1 MENKRKSI
9 IIGLSFIGA
18 LILFIWGYNFLKGKS
33 LLEEYPYYYAV
44 YQNVDE
50 LAPANKV
57 LVNGMFVGQV
67 EELFF
72 NPKKDGTIIV
82 KFTASRDI
90 RIPADSKAC
99 ITGSLLGSKSINI
112 LLGNSTL
119 DAKLG
124 DTLASGID
132 NGITEMISAELM
144 PLKNKVETLVMSIDT
159 LVGSLNSVMDATTRA
174 DVKKGV
180 NDLSASLNN
189 LNKISNDLQQ
199 IMNSEKGNITGIV
212 ENVGNISENLSAVSD
227 SLAQIKYNQLVA
239 SLQSTIDNLDVITTN
254 LKNGEG
260 SAGLLLSN
268 DSLYINLTKTVDN
281 LGVLIKKIEENPKKY
296 IRVKVF

>member
-18 LILFIWGYNFLKGKS
+18 LVLFIWGFNFLKGKS

-57 LVNGMFVGQV
+57 LINGMFVGQV

-90 RIPADSKAC
+90 RIPADSRAC

-112 LLGNSTL
+112 LLGNSAL

-124 DTLASGID
+124 DTLASDID

-159 LVGSLNSVMDATTRA
+159 LVGSLNSVLDATTCA

-180 NDLSASLNN
+180 NDLSVSLNN

-199 IMNSEKGNITGIV
+199 IMNSEKDNITGIV

-281 LGVLIKKIEENPKKY
+281 LGILIKKIEENPKKY

>member
-1 MENKRKSI
+1 MENKRKSV
-9 IIGLSFIGA
+9 IIGLSFVGA

-82 KFTASRDI
+82 KFTASRDV

-112 LLGNSTL
+112 LLGNSAL

-124 DTLASGID
+124 DTLASSID

-159 LVGSLNSVMDATTRA
+159 LVGSLNSVLDATTRS

-180 NDLSASLNN
+180 NDLSVSLNN

-199 IMNSEKGNITGIV
+199 IMSSEKGNITDIV

>member
-57 LVNGMFVGQV
+57 LINGMFVGQV

-112 LLGNSTL
+112 LLGNSAL

-132 NGITEMISAELM
+132 NGITEMIATELM

-159 LVGSLNSVMDATTRA
+159 LVGSLNSVLDATTRA

-180 NDLSASLNN
+180 NDLSVSLNN

-199 IMNSEKGNITGIV
+199 IMSSEKGNITGIV
-212 ENVGNISENLSAVSD
+212 ENVENISENLSAVSD

-260 SAGLLLSN
+260 SAGLLLSD

-281 LGVLIKKIEENPKKY
+281 LGILIKKIEENPKKY

>member
-1 MENKRKSI
+1 MENKRKSV
-9 IIGLSFIGA
+9 IIGLSFVGA

-82 KFTASRDI
+82 KFTASRDV

-112 LLGNSTL
+112 LLGNSAL

-124 DTLASGID
+124 DTLASSID

-174 DVKKGV
+174 DVKSSV
-180 NDLSASLNN
+180 NDLSVSLNN

-199 IMNSEKGNITGIV
+199 IMSSEKGNITDIV

>member
-18 LILFIWGYNFLKGKS
+18 LVLFIWGFNFLKGKS

-57 LVNGMFVGQV
+57 LINGMFVGQV

-124 DTLASGID
+124 DTLASDID

-159 LVGSLNSVMDATTRA
+159 LVGSLNSVLDATTRA

-180 NDLSASLNN
+180 NDLSVSLNN

-199 IMNSEKGNITGIV
+199 IMSSEKGNITGIV
-212 ENVGNISENLSAVSD
+212 ENVENISENLSAVSD

-260 SAGLLLSN
+260 SAGLLLSD

-281 LGVLIKKIEENPKKY
+281 LGILIKKIEENPKKY

>member
-174 DVKKGV
+174 NVKKGV

>member
-18 LILFIWGYNFLKGKS
+18 LVLFIWGFNFLKGKS

-57 LVNGMFVGQV
+57 LINGMFVGQV

-112 LLGNSTL
+112 LLGNSSL
-119 DAKLG
+119 DARLG

-132 NGITEMISAELM
+132 NGITEMIATELM

-159 LVGSLNSVMDATTRA
+159 LVGSLNSVLDATTRA

-180 NDLSASLNN
+180 NDLSVSLNN

-199 IMNSEKGNITGIV
+199 IMNSEKDNITGIV
-212 ENVGNISENLSAVSD
+212 ENVENISENLSAVSD

-260 SAGLLLSN
+260 SAGLLLSD

-281 LGVLIKKIEENPKKY
+281 LGILIKKIEENPKKY

>member
-18 LILFIWGYNFLKGKS
+18 LVLFIWGFNFLKGKS

-57 LVNGMFVGQV
+57 LINGMFVGQV

-199 IMNSEKGNITGIV
+199 IMSSEKDNITGIV
-212 ENVGNISENLSAVSD
+212 ENVENISENLSAVSD

-260 SAGLLLSN
+260 SAGLLLSD

-281 LGVLIKKIEENPKKY
+281 LGILIKKIEENPKKY

>member
-1 MENKRKSI
+1 MENKRKSV

-44 YQNVDE
+44 YQNVEE

-57 LVNGMFVGQV
+57 LVNGMLVGQV

-72 NPKKDGTIIV
+72 NPNQDGSIIV
-82 KFTASRDI
+82 KFTASRNI

-112 LLGNSTL
+112 ILGNSST

-124 DTLASGID
+124 DTLASSID
-132 NGITEMISAELM
+132 NGITEMISTELM

-159 LVGSLNSVMDATTRA
+159 LVGSLNSVLDATTRA
-174 DVKKGV
+174 DVKSSV
-180 NDLSASLNN
+180 NDLSVSLNN

-199 IMNSEKGNITGIV
+199 IMNSEKDNITGIV

>member
-1 MENKRKSI
+1 MENKRKSV
-9 IIGLSFIGA
+9 IIGLSFVGA

-82 KFTASRDI
+82 KFTASRDV

-112 LLGNSTL
+112 LLGNSAL

-132 NGITEMISAELM
+132 NGITEMISTELM

-159 LVGSLNSVMDATTRA
+159 LVGSLNSVLDATTRA

-180 NDLSASLNN
+180 NDLSVSLNN

-199 IMNSEKGNITGIV
+199 IMSSEKGNITDIV

>member
-18 LILFIWGYNFLKGKS
+18 LVLFIWGFNFLKGKS

-57 LVNGMFVGQV
+57 LINGMFVGQV

-112 LLGNSTL
+112 LLGNSAL

-132 NGITEMISAELM
+132 NGITEMIATELM

-159 LVGSLNSVMDATTRA
+159 LVGSLNSVMDATTCA

-180 NDLSASLNN
+180 NDLSVSLNN

-199 IMNSEKGNITGIV
+199 IMSSEKGNITGIV
-212 ENVGNISENLSAVSD
+212 ENVENISENLSAVSD

-260 SAGLLLSN
+260 SAGLLLSD

-281 LGVLIKKIEENPKKY
+281 LGILIKKIEENPKKY

>member
-1 MENKRKSI
+1 MENKKKSI

-18 LILFIWGYNFLKGKS
+18 LILFIWGINFLKGRS
-33 LLEEYPYYYAV
+33 LLEEHPYYYAV

-72 NPKKDGTIIV
+72 NPKQDGTIIV
-82 KFTASRDI
+82 KFTASKGI

-99 ITGSLLGSKSINI
+99 ITSSLLGSKSINI
-112 LLGNSTL
+112 LLGRSSL
-119 DAKLG
+119 DANIG
-124 DTLASGID
+124 DTLASSIE
-132 NGITEMISAELM
+132 NGLTEMLSTELM

-159 LVGSLNSVMDATTRA
+159 LVGSLNTVLDAETQANVRSSIS
-174 DVKKGV
+174 
-180 NDLSASLNN
+180 DLSVSLNN
-189 LNKISNDLQQ
+189 LNKISKDLQK
-199 IMNSEKGNITGIV
+199 IMDSEKDNISNIV
-212 ENVGNISENLSAVSD
+212 ENVDNISSNLSAVSD
-227 SLAQIKYNQLVA
+227 SLAQIKYNQIVT

-281 LGVLIKKIEENPKKY
+281 LGVLIKKIEENPKDY
-296 IRVKVF
+296 IRIKVF

>member
-9 IIGLSFIGA
+9 IIGLSFVGA
-18 LILFIWGYNFLKGKS
+18 LVLFIWGYNFLKGKS

-50 LAPANKV
+50 LAKANKV
-57 LVNGMFVGQV
+57 LINGMFVGQV
-67 EELFF
+67 EDMFF
-72 NPKKDGTIIV
+72 NPKQDGTIIV
-82 KFTASRDI
+82 KFTASKKI

-99 ITGSLLGSKSINI
+99 ITSSLLGSKSINI
-112 LLGNSTL
+112 ILGSSSL

-124 DTLASGID
+124 DTLASSIE
-132 NGITEMISAELM
+132 NGVTEMLTTELM

-159 LVGSLNSVMDATTRA
+159 LVGSLNTVLDAETQA
-174 DVKKGV
+174 NVKSSMS
-180 NDLSASLNN
+180 DLSVSLNN
-189 LNKISNDLQQ
+189 LNKISKDLQK
-199 IMNSEKGNITGIV
+199 IMDSEKDNISDII
-212 ENVGNISENLSAVSD
+212 ENVDNISENLSAVSD
-227 SLAQIKYNQLVA
+227 SLAQIKYNQIVT

-296 IRVKVF
+296 IRIKVF

>member
-1 MENKRKSI
+1 MENKRKSG
-9 IIGLSFIGA
+9 IIGLSFVGA

-57 LVNGMFVGQV
+57 LVNGMLVGQV

-72 NPKKDGTIIV
+72 NPNQDGSIIV
-82 KFTASRDI
+82 KFTASRNI

-112 LLGNSTL
+112 ILGNSST

-124 DTLASGID
+124 DTLASSID
-132 NGITEMISAELM
+132 NGITEMISTELM

-159 LVGSLNSVMDATTRA
+159 LVGSLNSVLDATTRA

-180 NDLSASLNN
+180 NDLSVSLNN

-199 IMNSEKGNITGIV
+199 IMSSEKGNITDIV

-260 SAGLLLSN
+260 SAGLLLNN

>member
-1 MENKRKSI
+1 MENKRKSV

-44 YQNVDE
+44 YQNVEE

-57 LVNGMFVGQV
+57 LVNGMLVGQV

-72 NPKKDGTIIV
+72 NPNQDGSIIV
-82 KFTASRDI
+82 KFTASRNI

-112 LLGNSTL
+112 ILGNSST

-132 NGITEMISAELM
+132 NGITEMISTELM

-159 LVGSLNSVMDATTRA
+159 LVGSLNSVLDATTRA

-180 NDLSASLNN
+180 NDLSVSLNN

-199 IMNSEKGNITGIV
+199 IMSSEKGNITDIV

>member
-132 NGITEMISAELM
+132 NGITEMIATELM

-159 LVGSLNSVMDATTRA
+159 LVGSLNSVLDATTRA

-180 NDLSASLNN
+180 NDLSVSLNN

>member
-1 MENKRKSI
+1 MENKRKSV

-72 NPKKDGTIIV
+72 NPNQDGSIIV
-82 KFTASRDI
+82 KFTASRDV

-112 LLGNSTL
+112 ILGNSST

-124 DTLASGID
+124 DTLASSID
-132 NGITEMISAELM
+132 NGITEMISTELM

-159 LVGSLNSVMDATTRA
+159 LVGSLNSVLDATTRA
-174 DVKKGV
+174 DVKSSV
-180 NDLSASLNN
+180 NDLSVSLNN

-199 IMNSEKGNITGIV
+199 IMNSEKDNITGIV
-212 ENVGNISENLSAVSD
+212 ENIGNISENLSAVSD

>member
-1 MENKRKSI
+1 MENKRKSV
-9 IIGLSFIGA
+9 IIGLSFVGA

-82 KFTASRDI
+82 KFTASRDV

-112 LLGNSTL
+112 LLGNSAL

-124 DTLASGID
+124 DTLASSID
-132 NGITEMISAELM
+132 NGITEMISTELM

-159 LVGSLNSVMDATTRA
+159 LVGSLNSVLDATTRA
-174 DVKKGV
+174 DVKSSV

-189 LNKISNDLQQ
+189 LNKISSDLQH
-199 IMNSEKGNITGIV
+199 IMNSEKGNITDIV

>member
-1 MENKRKSI
+1 MENKRKSV

-57 LVNGMFVGQV
+57 LVNGMLVGQV

-82 KFTASRDI
+82 KFTASRDV

-112 LLGNSTL
+112 ILGNSST

-132 NGITEMISAELM
+132 NGITEMISTELM

-159 LVGSLNSVMDATTRA
+159 LVGSLNSVLDATTRA
-174 DVKKGV
+174 DVKSSV
-180 NDLSASLNN
+180 NDLSVSLNN

-199 IMNSEKGNITGIV
+199 IMNSEKDNITGII

>member
-90 RIPADSKAC
+90 RIPADSRAC
-99 ITGSLLGSKSINI
+99 ITSSLLGSKSINI
-112 LLGNSTL
+112 LLGNSSL

>member
-18 LILFIWGYNFLKGKS
+18 LVLFIWGFNFLKGKS

-57 LVNGMFVGQV
+57 LINGMFVGQV

-112 LLGNSTL
+112 LLGNSAL

-132 NGITEMISAELM
+132 NGITEMIAAELM

-159 LVGSLNSVMDATTRA
+159 LVGSLNSVLDATTRA

-212 ENVGNISENLSAVSD
+212 ENVENISENLSAVSD

-260 SAGLLLSN
+260 SAGLLFSD

>member
-1 MENKRKSI
+1 MENKRKSV

-57 LVNGMFVGQV
+57 LVNGMLVGQV

-72 NPKKDGTIIV
+72 NPNQDGSIIV
-82 KFTASRDI
+82 KFTASRNI

-112 LLGNSTL
+112 ILGNSST

-132 NGITEMISAELM
+132 NGITEMISTELM

-159 LVGSLNSVMDATTRA
+159 LVGSLNSVLDATTRA
-174 DVKKGV
+174 DVKSSV
-180 NDLSASLNN
+180 NDLSVSLNN

-199 IMNSEKGNITGIV
+199 IMNSEKDNITGIV

>member
-57 LVNGMFVGQV
+57 LINGMFVGQV

-112 LLGNSTL
+112 LLGNSSL
-119 DAKLG
+119 DARLG

-132 NGITEMISAELM
+132 NGITEMIATELM

-159 LVGSLNSVMDATTRA
+159 LVGSLNSVLDATTRA

-180 NDLSASLNN
+180 NDLSVSLNN

-199 IMNSEKGNITGIV
+199 IMNSEKDNITGIV
-212 ENVGNISENLSAVSD
+212 ENVENISENLSAVSD

-260 SAGLLLSN
+260 SAGLLLSD

-281 LGVLIKKIEENPKKY
+281 LGILIKKIEENPKKY

>member
-199 IMNSEKGNITGIV
+199 IMSSEKDNITGIV
-212 ENVGNISENLSAVSD
+212 ENVENISENLSAVSD

-260 SAGLLLSN
+260 SAGLLLSD

-281 LGVLIKKIEENPKKY
+281 LGILIKKIEENPKKY

>member
-9 IIGLSFIGA
+9 IIGLSFVGA

-57 LVNGMFVGQV
+57 LINGMFVGQV